1 MTFSDWNLVSC
12 RTPHDPAQLSS
23 QRLLLQGPLF
33 SKQALAQIAKSG
45 GLRFHSERFFQ
56 IIPIKTKRAISVRKA
71 KLMME
76 TVRIRRSPIGS
87 SCLASCEAPKPNS
100 PRLEKFR
107 FQQTA
112 RDASGATQISQRAWL
127 ELCSH
132 QPMLKSDWV
141 SHGLGQ
147 SRSGASRQ
155 QVKPGAQ
162 RPESGIPEHNGSAR
176 P

>member
-1 MTFSDWNLVSC
+1 MTFSDWNLVGC
-12 RTPHDPAQLSS
+12 RTPHDAVQLSS
-23 QRLLLQGPLF
+23 QRLLPQGPLF
-33 SKQALAQIAKSG
+33 SKTSA
-45 GLRFHSERFFQ
+45 
-56 IIPIKTKRAISVRKA
+56 RADSQK
-71 KLMME
+71 
-76 TVRIRRSPIGS
+76 RRSPVPFRAILS
-87 SCLASCEAPKPNS
+87 DHSNQDENS

-132 QPMLKSDWV
+132 QPMMKSDWV

-162 RPESGIPEHNGSAR
+162 RPESGNSRAQRLREALDSQQGFE
-176 P
+176 